1 MALTADLRPAHTAL
15 FAGGCPQRCGPGGCL
30 LTVRGPAGV
39 CPSPWSARSS
49 SDGDAGKF
57 PPRWTTGGEHIRKEG
72 GSLSASGE
80 KTARALS
87 RAEPR
92 CLSCPGLP
100 SCDGSRPCAGR
111 GPLDR
116 SARWCPRWT
125 PHGPLWAPQ
134 PPACLAGTF
143 RGDVPDSAFIRGC
156 RSDCLFPLV
165 TAVSA
170 GLWVSGLP
178 STYMS
183 GRVILLFQK

>member
-1 MALTADLRPAHTAL
+1 MGVCSQY
-15 FAGGCPQRCGPGGCL
+15 GGRRVCVRHPGPHVPPGMQGSSL
-30 LTVRGPAGV
+30 PAGQQEENTSGMKEEV
-39 CPSPWSARSS
+39 SAHQERRQL
-49 SDGDAGKF
+49 G
-57 PPRWTTGGEHIRKEG
+57 
-72 GSLSASGE
+72 LSAG
-80 KTARALS
+80 LS
-87 RAEPR
+87 RAVSAAPG
-92 CLSCPGLP
+92 CPPVTGA
-100 SCDGSRPCAGR
+100 GPCAGR
-111 GPLDR
+111 GRLDR

-134 PPACLAGTF
+134 PPACPAGTF

-183 GRVILLFQK
+183 GHVILLFQK